1 MSMRWFGAIAY
12 LRLSLIDRREEEK
25 VGQKEADAELQ
36 VEGGARVL
44 DGSAQEE
51 GEGCQEEAQQRE
63 AQPHIGDH
71 NQGRISS

>member
-1 MSMRWFGAIAY
+1 MGQ
-12 LRLSLIDRREEEK
+12 EETNGK
-25 VGQKEADAELQ
+25 LQ
-36 VEGGARVL
+36 VEEGAGVL

-71 NQGRISS
+71 SQHRIHL